1 MSTSSIGSV
10 SGNSTLQQLEALYQ
24 KMEAKLAA
32 PTTSTASTTS
42 TTATDTDG
50 VSGIGK
56 LLSNLQD
63 LATSNPAKYKKE
75 TAQIAARLN
84 DAASNATGDES
95 SFFKD
100 LASQFQQAS
109 DTGDASALAPKHHA
123 HLSHAGGGSSSSS
136 AASQY
141 NSTSLMSML
150 NSDSTSANNY
160 LSSSQQTLLDSL
172 FSSSSK

>member
-32 PTTSTASTTS
+32 STASTTS
-42 TTATDTDG
+42 TTSATPTDTDS

-63 LATSNPAKYKKE
+63 LATSDPAKFKQE
-75 TAQIAARLN
+75 TADIAARLKT
-84 DAASNATGDES
+84 AADGTTGDES
-95 SFFKD
+95 TYLKG
-100 LASQFQQAS
+100 LANQFQQAS
-109 DTGDASALAPKHHA
+109 DTGDPSALAPKHHSN
-123 HLSHAGGGSSSSS
+123 HSHSSSASSNSS

-141 NSTSLMSML
+141 QSTNLMSML
-150 NSDSTSANNY
+150 NTDSTSANNY
-160 LSSSQQTLLDSL
+160 LSDSQDTLLNSL
-172 FSSSSK
+172 FGGNGK